1 MQEKTFRR
9 TLPATSLQNGLVS
22 TSTTSVSV
30 SVTNQPL
37 LVRLVTLL
45 SGRWPKHIWRSFSFL
60 TNLSVSSYLQ
70 RKEGVHFFY
79 KIYFIESTDMV
90 CKHLSEETWVNLWVL
105 LFKIN
110 AKVHSSATIQ
120 FRVQLINHILSF
132 TFNKYLPPPPPIN
145 SKSSLKIGGGGGGY
159 LLKVNESIMIN
170 KSNPELNGS
179 TTSVPFAFIL
189 NNI

>member
-1 MQEKTFRR
+1 
-9 TLPATSLQNGLVS
+9 
-22 TSTTSVSV
+22 
-30 SVTNQPL
+30 
-37 LVRLVTLL
+37 
-45 SGRWPKHIWRSFSFL
+45 
-60 TNLSVSSYLQ
+60 
-70 RKEGVHFFY
+70 
-79 KIYFIESTDMV
+79 MV

-179 TTSVPFAFIL
+179 TTSVPLHLFWIIFNEILFYWDDYHMMCFIITEDGCSDSRNVL
-189 NNI
+189 